1 MDLSSLTLP
10 NLSQL
15 GQKNT
20 IKKKLERPDVKNVL
34 MKVHDVYQ
42 RAGLVLPTTC
52 ELYPSVDVVDAI
64 ANSDNDNARLAL
76 PQTII
81 DIETALFQGY
91 AVVLTIEL
99 YGKPPKEDSV
109 LEVPNTDKTIVD
121 IVQIVLVGYD
131 RNNRLFL
138 ALTEDNVSFTIAY
151 NYVADELVAFDLWAV
166 VR

>member
-20 IKKKLERPDVKNVL
+20 IKKKLERPDIKNVL
-34 MKVHDVYQ
+34 MKVNDVYQ
-42 RAGLVLPTTC
+42 RAGLVLPTSC
-52 ELYPSVDVVDAI
+52 ELYPSVDVADAI
-64 ANSDNDNARLAL
+64 ASSDNDNVRLAL

-81 DIETALFQGY
+81 DIETALFEGY

-99 YGKPPKEDSV
+99 YGKLPNEGSV
-109 LEVPNTDKTIVD
+109 LEVPNTDEALIHV
-121 IVQIVLVGYD
+121 IQIVLVGYE
-131 RNNRLFL
+131 REAQNFI
-138 ALTEDNVSFTIAY
+138 ALIEDDEPFAIAY
-151 NYVADELVAFDLWAV
+151 NYVTDELVAFDLWAV